1 MLTERSCYTA
11 ATFADGRISIFS
23 GVDDKYLNTAIFY
36 NPQNNSW
43 ASLASMIKV
52 SYYCARATLADG
64 RIDVFGGRDNNKIK
78 LNTAILKTILG
89 HQLSCYTAATFA
101 DGRISIFSGVDDKY
115 LNTAIVYN
123 PQDNFWTSLASMPTV
138 SYYCARGM
146 LADGRI
152 DVFRGRDYNKNKF

>member
-1 MLTERSCYTA
+1 MLTECSYYAA

-23 GVDDKYLNTAIFY
+23 GLNTAIVY

-43 ASLASMIKV
+43 ASLASMLIV

-89 HQLSCYTAATFA
+89 H
-101 DGRISIFSGVDDKY
+101 
-115 LNTAIVYN
+115 
-123 PQDNFWTSLASMPTV
+123 
-138 SYYCARGM
+138 
-146 LADGRI
+146 
-152 DVFRGRDYNKNKF
+152 